1 MAELERTL
9 TERVA
14 SIAPVQ
20 ISGVYFRHAAPNR
33 DAFAG
38 GDGGRWGR
46 QFPVIYLG
54 QPTDSVVIEAYR
66 HLVED
71 QGVPAE
77 HVRPRVL
84 YTVPVEVERIL
95 DLTVAANRD
104 AVELARS
111 DLTSDVDDYD
121 ACQLVAAAAHQ
132 LRWHGILAPAA
143 GGTGTTLALFRDRL
157 PVAELPKPVRQTVW
171 QRLPKDPRRLRLVQ
185 DPDAQARGA

>member
-1 MAELERTL
+1 M
-9 TERVA
+9 A
-14 SIAPVQ
+14 SIAPVR

-38 GDGGRWGR
+38 GGDGRWGR

-66 HLVED
+66 HLVDD

-77 HVRPRVL
+77 NVRPRVL

-95 DLTVAANRD
+95 DLTVPANRD
-104 AVELARS
+104 AVGLTRA
-111 DLTSDVDDYD
+111 DLTSDIDDYD

-143 GGTGTTLALFRDRL
+143 EGTGTTLALFRDRL
-157 PVAELPKPVRQTVW
+157 PVAELPKPTGQRVW
-171 QRLPKDPRRLRLVQ
+171 QRLPKDPRRLHLVHDFEEQ
-185 DPDAQARGA
+185 SRGA

>member
-1 MAELERTL
+1 MADPERTL

-20 ISGVYFRHAAPNR
+20 VRDVYFRHAAPNR

-38 GDGGRWGR
+38 GGGGRWAR
-46 QFPVIYLG
+46 HFPVIYLG

-66 HLVED
+66 HLVDD

-77 HVRPRVL
+77 NIRPRVL

-95 DLTVAANRD
+95 DLTVFANRD
-104 AVELARS
+104 AVGLTSA

-132 LRWHGILAPAA
+132 LRWHGVLAPAA
-143 GGTGTTLALFRDRL
+143 EGTGTTLALFRDRL
-157 PVAELPKPVRQTVW
+157 SVVELPKPTSQRIW
-171 QRLPKDPRRLRLVQ
+171 QRLPKDPRRLHLVQ
-185 DPDAQARGA
+185 DPEEQSRGA